1 MFQLRF
7 LPFVSACLGASTM
20 AACGDANVLATL
32 TDNDAATWV
41 SGGSASGTAS
51 SGGSGSGAFTGAGS
65 GSTTGSTSGA
75 SAGSGSSGVS
85 GGSGAAGTGGVSGAG
100 DASVGSGGATA
111 GSDGGSGS
119 GGSADAGTD
128 AGPAPTPVH
137 PGNSLTGTLGT
148 LGPAKPIA
156 AALAVHIG
164 KQGVIY
170 LSSAP
175 LTCAQI
181 MTAGWLQSAT
191 AGSQVVEIVSSPL
204 SAGVYPIGAAGG
216 ALRMGAVNYAAGG
229 TPSTAE
235 VMAQSGTVLV
245 SAIFLG
251 PGDPYTATGL
261 LRGSVVDATFAD
273 GSKLAG
279 TFFADF
285 CVGGQHY

>member
-1 MFQLRF
+1 
-7 LPFVSACLGASTM
+7 M
-20 AACGDANVLATL
+20 AACGNDANVLATVSG
-32 TDNDAATWV
+32 DAGSGV
-41 SGGSASGTAS
+41 SGGSASGGAS
-51 SGGSGSGAFTGAGS
+51 SGGSGSGASTGVGS

-75 SAGSGSSGVS
+75 SAGSGSGGISGS
-85 GGSGAAGTGGVSGAG
+85 GGASGSGGVSGAG
-100 DASVGSGGATA
+100 GASAGSGGATA
-111 GSDGGSGS
+111 GSGGGSGS
-119 GGSADAGTD
+119 GGSTDAGID

-156 AALAVHIG
+156 AAFSVHIG

-204 SAGVYPIGAAGG
+204 SAGAYPIGADAG

-235 VMAQSGTVLV
+235 VMAKSGTVLV

>member
-1 MFQLRF
+1 MFHLRF
-7 LPFVSACLGASTM
+7 LPLASACLCASTM
-20 AACGDANVLATL
+20 VACGSDANVLATFS
-32 TDNDAATWV
+32 DDAGGGV

-51 SGGSGSGAFTGAGS
+51 SGGSSGSSGAEGTGA
-65 GSTTGSTSGA
+65 TTGSTG
-75 SAGSGSSGVS
+75 
-85 GGSGAAGTGGVSGAG
+85 GAAGSTGAPGNGGASSTGGVSGAG
-100 DASVGSGGATA
+100 GASGGSSGATA
-111 GSDGGSGS
+111 NSGGGSGS
-119 GGSADAGTD
+119 GESADAGGNGG
-128 AGPAPTPVH
+128 AAPTPVH

-191 AGSQVVEIVSSPL
+191 AESQVVEIVISFL
-204 SAGVYPIGAAGG
+204 STGPFTIGADAG
-216 ALRMGAVNYAAGG
+216 AVFAGAVNYATGG
-229 TPSTAE
+229 TLSTAE
-235 VMAQSGTVLV
+235 VMAKSGTILV
-245 SAIFLG
+245 NAVFLG
-251 PGDPYTATGL
+251 PGDPYTATGY
-261 LRGSVVDATFAD
+261 LRGSVEDATFAD